1 MKYYWF
7 LLIAFLIIAIS
18 VKLVSEL
25 GMPLNILL
33 FKVINYHQ
41 VSSLN
46 PIMVFLTKYGREYV
60 WIPLTAALLIFRKTR
75 RIAITLAAS
84 FILAIIVGEI
94 AKYAVA
100 QGRPFL
106 YVHPDYLLVPPPTD
120 YSFPSGHALIVS
132 DGALVLMKMAPRW
145 LWIIMLIEAVL
156 VSYSRVY
163 VGVHWPYDVIG
174 GWLLGGWTAFF
185 TLDVERRGT
194 LAFVEKL
201 LKA

>member
-18 VKLVSEL
+18 VKLVSEP

>member
-1 MKYYWF
+1 MKYYW
-7 LLIAFLIIAIS
+7 LLLLAFLVIGIA
-18 VKLVSEL
+18 VKVVSEPN
-25 GMPLNILL
+25 MPLNVYL
-33 FKVINYHQ
+33 FKLINYHQ
-41 VSSLN
+41 VGALN
-46 PIMVFLTKYGREYV
+46 PVMVFLSKYGREYV
-60 WIPLTAALLIFRKTR
+60 WIPLTAILLVFKKTR

-94 AKYAVA
+94 SKYAFA

-132 DGALVLMKMAPRW
+132 DGALVLARMAPRW
-145 LWIIMLIEAVL
+145 LWIIMMIEALL

-163 VGVHWPYDVIG
+163 VGVHWPYDVVA
-174 GWLLGGWTAFF
+174 GWLLGGWTSLL
-185 TLDVERRGT
+185 TVDLERRGT
-194 LAFVEKL
+194 LAFVEKF

>member
-18 VKLVSEL
+18 VKLVSEP

-75 RIAITLAAS
+75 RIAIT
-84 FILAIIVGEI
+84 
-94 AKYAVA
+94 
-100 QGRPFL
+100 
-106 YVHPDYLLVPPPTD
+106 
-120 YSFPSGHALIVS
+120 
-132 DGALVLMKMAPRW
+132 
-145 LWIIMLIEAVL
+145 
-156 VSYSRVY
+156 
-163 VGVHWPYDVIG
+163 
-174 GWLLGGWTAFF
+174 
-185 TLDVERRGT
+185 
-194 LAFVEKL
+194 
-201 LKA
+201 